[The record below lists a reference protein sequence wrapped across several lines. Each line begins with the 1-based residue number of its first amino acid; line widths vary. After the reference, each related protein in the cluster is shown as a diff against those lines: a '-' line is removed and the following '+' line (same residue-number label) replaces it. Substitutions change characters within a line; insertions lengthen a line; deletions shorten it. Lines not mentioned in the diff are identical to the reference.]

1 MNITGII
8 LAAGEGRRASGCK
21 LSRYVMGKPML
32 QWVIEMVVKSNI
44 RQSIIVTGKEREF
57 AESLAAPYGIQT
69 VHNACYSSGMSSS
82 IIKGIE
88 RLPTDTDGFAIIL
101 GDMPYIKPKTLNDMI
116 DSFSRSMIIAPAFK
130 GRRGHPVIFP
140 ISYKNAMY
148 SIKGDVG
155 ARYIL
160 KSNEAL
166 IKQIETEDRGV
177 IRDINYFNSEK
188 TEMNI

>member
-8 LAAGEGRRASGCK
+8 LAAGEGKRASGYK

-32 QWVIEMVVKSNI
+32 QWVIEMVIKSNI

-57 AESLAAPYGIQT
+57 AEGLATMYGMQT
-69 VHNACYSSGMSSS
+69 VHNECYSSGMSSS

-101 GDMPYIKPKTLNDMI
+101 GDMPYLKPKTLNNLI
-116 DSFSRSMIIAPAFK
+116 DSFSKSMIIVPVFK

-140 ISYKNAMY
+140 ISYKDAMY

-160 KSNEAL
+160 ESNEAL
-166 IKQIETEDRGV
+166 IKKIETDDQGV
-177 IRDINYFNSEK
+177 IRDIDYFYSEE